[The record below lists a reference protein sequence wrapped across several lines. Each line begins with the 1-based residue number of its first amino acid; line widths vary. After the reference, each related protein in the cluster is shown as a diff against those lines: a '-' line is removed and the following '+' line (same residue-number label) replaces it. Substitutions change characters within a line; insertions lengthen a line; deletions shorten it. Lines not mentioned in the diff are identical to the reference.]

1 MDEIK
6 TQGKEASQQF
16 VAPNCQR
23 CGREAEAGSTFC
35 PHCGEEL
42 SSRKQSPKEVASSL
56 QKANPWRRVMADFI
70 DRWLPCP
77 FFSYLFPL
85 WVLVVIGYA
94 LLSDGLMGG
103 KSVGKR
109 LLGLRTICWDTL
121 EPCDYVRSSLRN
133 LPYALGQVAYTSLLL
148 FPLAFAYDLLELLFV
163 LFDAEGR
170 RLGDRI
176 GGTKVV
182 RDRDLAQIGR
192 E

>member
-1 MDEIK
+1 MDEIQ
-6 TQGKEASQQF
+6 TQEKETLQQL
-16 VAPNCQR
+16 VAQSCGR
-23 CGREAEAGSTFC
+23 CGREVEAGSAFC

-42 SSRKQSPKEVASSL
+42 SPLKQSPKEEARSL

-77 FFSYLFPL
+77 FFSYLFPPWL
-85 WVLVVIGYA
+85 LVVIAYG
-94 LLSDGLMGG
+94 LLSDGFMGG

-121 EPCDYVRSSLRN
+121 EPCDYVRSFLRN
-133 LPYALGQVAYTSLLL
+133 LTYTLGQVAYTSLFF
-148 FPLAFAYDLLELLFV
+148 FPLAFAYDVLELLFV
-163 LFDAEGR
+163 LFDSEGR

-182 RDRDLAQIGR
+182 RDRDLAQVGR